1 MRTVR
6 SLRVLLALGVGL
18 MAITAGLAEPEPT
31 NEVGVSEGT
40 LAPEAEPIPVNAE
53 APAEDN
59 TVVTTTTIDPDAA
72 ADTTE
77 ETAKDPTL
85 TMEGGLDA
93 AQNIVDN
100 VTDGETEGDILDS
113 LKDGAEAVNGDKA
126 ETPLLNTAGEIAE
139 AIPKEMPA
147 TTQVVPE
154 SPSQV
159 VTNVADTTA
168 NLAETGSHTAS
179 AGTLGTG
186 ALANQFASSD
196 NGGVRT
202 ARAFVACGVCVP
214 ACVWVR
220 LVGGT

>member
-1 MRTVR
+1 MIN
-6 SLRVLLALGVGL
+6 SILNSGL
-18 MAITAGLAEPEPT
+18 VDPKIVQEATNAVDAVNEAIDGAELPPMD
-31 NEVGVSEGT
+31 
-40 LAPEAEPIPVNAE
+40 AAVNAE
-53 APAEDN
+53 TPAED
-59 TVVTTTTIDPDAA
+59 TAVVTTTTIDPNAA

-93 AQNIVDN
+93 AQDIIDN
-100 VTDGETEGDILDS
+100 VTDGETKGDILDS
-113 LKDGAEAVNGDKA
+113 LQEGAEAVNGDKA
-126 ETPLLNTAGEIAE
+126 ETPLLDTAGEIAE

-196 NGGVRT
+196 NGGVR
-202 ARAFVACGVCVP
+202 AAFVCL
-214 ACVWVR
+214 R
-220 LVGGT
+220 LPVFV